1 MCCIVVRAEIWR
13 IAGSSRAQ
21 SSRLAEFGG
30 LGMSFNICRGTLGN
44 LAMFTARIFA
54 GWPLGQLRNQAVT
67 TGAQTAAYCSAIVAE
82 SV

>member
-1 MCCIVVRAEIWR
+1 VFDADGPQLNFFSIVPAC
-13 IAGSSRAQ
+13 G
-21 SSRLAEFGG
+21 FGG